1 MCVIKL
7 NTELPSVLS
16 QKHSLATFTAPV
28 ATSILSDEF
37 LLYVYVCVY
46 VCVCVLCF
54 GLFFVV
60 FVICPF
66 SPCSTPCCSA
76 SKTFLFCS
84 LLCTQLNLRSCS
96 WIKTIRKY
104 LKLNYIKV
112 YNINNRWVSVLV
124 RNIKGILKQNIY

>member
-1 MCVIKL
+1 MSLCVCVCVIKL

-37 LLYVYVCVY
+37 LLYVYVCV
-46 VCVCVLCF
+46 CSLF
-54 GLFFVV
+54 GFIFFV
-60 FVICPF
+60 VICPF

-96 WIKTIRKY
+96 SVKTIRKN
-104 LKLNYIKV
+104 LKIDYVEVYDIKHLKAYIFNY
-112 YNINNRWVSVLV
+112 
-124 RNIKGILKQNIY
+124 QN